1 MWGWGAHKH
10 TYTQERSREEEAAK
24 RPVHFNPFHKSGGD
38 KEMEGLEG
46 EKARNKL

>member
-1 MWGWGAHKH
+1 MGRGGGAHIH
-10 TYTQERSREEEAAK
+10 SREESREEAAK

-38 KEMEGLEG
+38 KEMGGLEG